1 MASSRRSPRPVVES
15 LRSARAAAA
24 ASGTPAGSALPGSAA
39 PSPQRGS
46 RTPSQ
51 DPDPVVRMSA
61 LISKP
66 TFISLAATSADFH
79 RDASVWASTPVRASQ
94 QYEYSERLD
103 YAFTYGEELVK
114 VLRSHGFKPQKG
126 YTFDGPDSETD
137 FAVLL
142 GNLRHVLSLI
152 SHYEYDKLFDLE
164 HEYLEYHWSLNEL
177 IFIILK
183 GVLHGTALALYQ
195 ESAQVHPR
203 DGRCA
208 LQRLRYHVEATTDP
222 DTFRLWTKLRDTKID
237 ETADPAPQLT
247 VLRVLGDKHQRLHP
261 AYDDGGRVQDLQH
274 VLISRSAAS
283 SPHVSP
289 LYLVVLREL
298 AAGHRFTFSTLALR
312 IATVWQ
318 SEGHLSRLAPSPSSG
333 AGGGKARAD
342 GAGGATFNSVHKRG
356 GVVKPV
362 GDWKPAQNPR
372 IPYCTWRGR
381 GSATLAS
388 HASAFGAS
396 PMATSPQRGCA
407 LTRAPRHLRLPG
419 RHLMRRRL
427 RSALPT
433 VVAWA
438 RPAGGVPPATDP
450 GPPTGRGSPSLQHA
464 AVDDDGDDE
473 PAAFPFRPLLDRD
486 GPEPMPD
493 TSVDDGGA
501 DWPALRSVPWIPP
514 FQGASTSRSAAKQD

>member
-1 MASSRRSPRPVVES
+1 MLVKAKRKADGGDEAEKKKRKKGKAAVTEEAEEAEEAEEVVEDMEGDVSGDGGKGKLVVAVVVVKPAVPHSLTLRPLLLRGVLGRQVKIPIRWCACPHSSRHQQADVHLAGCH
-15 LRSARAAAA
+15 LRRFS
-24 ASGTPAGSALPGSAA
+24 
-39 PSPQRGS
+39 S
-46 RTPSQ
+46 RC
-51 DPDPVVRMSA
+51 
-61 LISKP
+61 LG
-66 TFISLAATSADFH
+66 LGE
-79 RDASVWASTPVRASQ
+79 STPVRASH
-94 QYEYSERLD
+94 QYEYNKRLD

-114 VLRSHGFKPQKG
+114 VLRPHGFKPQKG

-142 GNLRHVLSLI
+142 
-152 SHYEYDKLFDLE
+152 
-164 HEYLEYHWSLNEL
+164 
-177 IFIILK
+177 
-183 GVLHGTALALYQ
+183 ALYQ
-195 ESAQVHPR
+195 ESARVHPR

-222 DTFRLWTKLRDTKID
+222 DTFRFWTKLRDTKID

-261 AYDDGGRVQDLQH
+261 GYDDGGRVQDLQH
-274 VLISRSAAS
+274 VLSRSAAS

-342 GAGGATFNSVHKRG
+342 GAGGATFNSVHTRG
-356 GVVKPV
+356 GIVKPV

-372 IPYCTWRGR
+372 IPYLVWEGVGYPCITCFRLWGIIDGHLTTKGVCPYSCT
-381 GSATLAS
+381 AS
-388 HASAFGAS
+388 FAPS
-396 PMATSPQRGCA
+396 
-407 LTRAPRHLRLPG
+407 RAPPDAPTAPKR
-419 RHLMRRRL
+419 
-427 RSALPT
+427 PT
-433 VVAWA
+433 VAAWA
-438 RPAGGVPPATDP
+438 RAAGGVPPATDP
-450 GPPTGRGSPSLQHA
+450 GPPAGRGSPSLQHA

-486 GPEPMPD
+486 GPGPMPD
-493 TSVDDGGA
+493 TSVDDGDA

-514 FQGASTSRSAAKQD
+514 RLSRVHQHPGRRRSKTNHRSTTQY